1 MGVKARE
8 LGTQAGQ
15 EEGTRRQLSKAA
27 EAGMVGVGD
36 LARRHSLSADLMRK
50 VLSER
55 IGTIVEGRMEG
66 GLLYT
71 PGYVAR
77 LTAQLR
83 GAMRAALTP
92 TTRDALV
99 TNALVSDTPAGA
111 ELTGSIITDLS
122 KKQNNGGG
130 GGGGGGG
137 GSGGERGGGGG
148 SKGGVGDFI
157 ADGVFRGGAWHP
169 AVYSRAQTAAV
180 ADVYARAGIVTV
192 DEARRMG
199 VDKASQKKYFKD
211 LDPTCVALDACFVSK
226 ATLAGC
232 IRTTHTIQFTH
243 NPTVI
248 TRRRRRRRRRRWYRS
263 RKCMGIYRRA
273 PLTFPNE

>member
-1 MGVKARE
+1 VDEE
-8 LGTQAGQ
+8 L
-15 EEGTRRQLSKAA
+15 R

-36 LARRHSLSADLMRK
+36 LARRFSLSADLMRK
-50 VLSER
+50 CLSER
-55 IGTIVEGRMEG
+55 MGTIVEGRMEG

-99 TNALVSDTPAGA
+99 TNALVADTPAGA

-122 KKQNNGGG
+122 KKSANK
-130 GGGGGGG
+130 
-137 GSGGERGGGGG
+137 SGGVRVEF
-148 SKGGVGDFI
+148 GDFV
-157 ADGVFRGGAWHP
+157 AEGVFRGGAWHP

-180 ADVYARAGIVTV
+180 TDVYARAGIVTI
-192 DEARRMG
+192 DEAKRMG
-199 VDKASQKKYFKD
+199 VDKPSQKKYFKD

-226 ATLAGC
+226 AVVEQLDTALAE
-232 IRTTHTIQFTH
+232 
-243 NPTVI
+243 VL
-248 TRRRRRRRRRRWYRS
+248 
-263 RKCMGIYRRA
+263 A
-273 PLTFPNE
+273 NEVGLYCC